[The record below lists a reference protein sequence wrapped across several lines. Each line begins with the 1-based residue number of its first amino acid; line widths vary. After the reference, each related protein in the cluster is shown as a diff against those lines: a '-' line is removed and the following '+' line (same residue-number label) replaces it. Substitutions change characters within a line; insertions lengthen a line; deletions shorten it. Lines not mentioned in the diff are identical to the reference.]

1 MISQSAD
8 PRTPRQS
15 AEAVI
20 RRARLL
26 NDPDMMRRGQQLLR
40 YAEEQE
46 GLDRE
51 SPRPSQ
57 IYEPSRLDPGGS
69 FVEGARVGGQITGM
83 LVVAF
88 WFATLF
94 FSWKVVAV
102 GFVSVALMTVAG
114 YGAYCAIK
122 RARQ

>member
-1 MISQSAD
+1 MISHLAD

-20 RRARLL
+20 RRARLM
-26 NDPDMMRRGQQLLR
+26 NDPDMMRRGQQLLK

-46 GLDRE
+46 SLDRE

-57 IYEPSRLDPGGS
+57 VYEPSRLDPGGS
-69 FVEGARVGGQITGM
+69 FIEGAYVGGQIMGL

-88 WFATLF
+88 WFLTLF

-102 GFVSVALMTVAG
+102 GYVATALVAAAV
-114 YGAYCAIK
+114 YGVYETIK

>member
-1 MISQSAD
+1 MISHFAD

-20 RRARLL
+20 RRARLM
-26 NDPDMMRRGQQLLR
+26 NDPDMMRRGQQLLK

-46 GLDRE
+46 SLDRE

-57 IYEPSRLDPGGS
+57 IYEASKFDKGGS
-69 FVEGARVGGQITGM
+69 AVEGMYVGGQIMGL

-88 WFATLF
+88 WFLTIF

-102 GFVSVALMTVAG
+102 GFFATALVVGAG
-114 YGAYCAIK
+114 FGVYETIK